1 MQEDRREARDPAVT
15 SEPMGMIQLKGPPW
29 EPVWNTEGRQQK
41 FPPHLRRV
49 FLPETPGIRETLKPR
64 KGLGI
69 TDSSLYTEEQ
79 EGPEK

>member
-41 FPPHLRRV
+41 YPTHLRRV
-49 FLPETPGIRETLKPR
+49 FLP
-64 KGLGI
+64 GI